1 MYYKVKNSGQ
11 LCQDFNTLTYAFFLF
26 CFQREANF
34 IFDLIYGKSTLGFY
48 LILDKFD
55 LLTFSWG
62 CFYLFL
68 VLLELIILLFC

>member
-11 LCQDFNTLTYAFFLF
+11 LCHDFNTLTYAFFLF

-55 LLTFSWG
+55 LLTFLG
-62 CFYLFL
+62 AVFIYF
-68 VLLELIILLFC
+68 